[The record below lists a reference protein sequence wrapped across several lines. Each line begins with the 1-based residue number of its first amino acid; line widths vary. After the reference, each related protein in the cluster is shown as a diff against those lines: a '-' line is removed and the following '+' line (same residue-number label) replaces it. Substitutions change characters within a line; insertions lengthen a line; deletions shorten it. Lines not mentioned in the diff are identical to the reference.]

1 MTDYLFL
8 IIPLLLAGAWLLM
21 LVPTNRHTEG
31 AVIVVRPIPALARM
45 KRHAVPHA
53 LVAAVTSALAV
64 TGMASAWWLAGTI
77 GSFLAVSAIPQQ
89 YIVTTRGIW
98 TGRGGFRRWTEF
110 AGVYRSAAGVT
121 LQTIGRHPNVP
132 IWLARDRGD
141 DEFVHL
147 LRTLVR
153 DSYKGK
159 LATLPVV
166 QAAERNACEPPDIGA
181 VAAFQ
186 TPRPTS

>member
-8 IIPLLLAGAWLLM
+8 LIPLLLAGAWLLTLM
-21 LVPTNRHTEG
+21 PTNRRAEG

-45 KRHAVPHA
+45 KRHAVPHG
-53 LVAAVTSALAV
+53 LVAAVTVVLVLS
-64 TGMASAWWLAGTI
+64 GNASAWWVVALIA
-77 GSFLAVSAIPQQ
+77 SFLAVSAIPQT
-89 YIVTTRGIW
+89 YIVTTRGIC

-121 LQTIGRHPNVP
+121 LQTIGRNPNVP
-132 IWLARDRGD
+132 IWLAGDRGD

-159 LATLPVV
+159 LAALPVV
-166 QAAERNACEPPDIGA
+166 QAAERGTGEVPELGGI
-181 VAAFQ
+181 AAFQ
-186 TPRPTS
+186 KSPPMG

>member
-1 MTDYLFL
+1 MTDFLFL

-21 LVPTNRHTEG
+21 LMPTNRRTEG

-45 KRHAVPHA
+45 KRHAVTHG
-53 LVAAVTSALAV
+53 LVAVVTVALIV
-64 TGMASAWWLAGTI
+64 SGLASTWWLVATVA
-77 GSFLAVSAIPQQ
+77 SFLTVSAIPQK

-110 AGVYRSAAGVT
+110 AGVYRSAAGIT

-159 LATLPVV
+159 LAALQVV
-166 QAAERNACEPPDIGA
+166 QAAERNACEPPGIGA
-181 VAAFQ
+181 IAAFHQ
-186 TPRPTS
+186 SGRMS